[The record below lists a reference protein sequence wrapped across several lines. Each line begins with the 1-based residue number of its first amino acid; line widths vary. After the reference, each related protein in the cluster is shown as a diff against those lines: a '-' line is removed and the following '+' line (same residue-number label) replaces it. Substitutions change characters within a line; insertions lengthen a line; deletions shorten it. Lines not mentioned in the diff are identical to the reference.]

1 MPLLGLGT
9 FLSKS
14 GEVGPAIKAALQVG
28 YRHIDCA
35 EDYGNQ
41 KEIGQALSEVF
52 AEGKISRKDV
62 FITSKLRPC
71 YTHPDQINNQINTT
85 LSDLQLT
92 YLDLYL
98 IHQPVP
104 TILKESSPD
113 NYYHI
118 PARGICIQQI
128 WRKLEEIHDS
138 GKAKSIGVSNF
149 PTVLINDLINY
160 ARIKPVI
167 HQIELT
173 PYLTQ
178 KRHVAFCRS
187 LGIEI
192 TSFGALGAPGLM
204 KNKRA
209 EPILSNPLVLSLAAK
224 KKKTPAQI
232 LIRYH
237 IDEKV
242 TVIPKSANAE
252 RIAENWNVWDF
263 ELNAEELK
271 ALDDLNMDLRLFEQ
285 DWHGVPT
292 FT

>member
-14 GEVGPAIKAALQVG
+14 GEVGLAVKAALQVG

-52 AEGKISRKDV
+52 AEGKILRKDV
-62 FITSKLRPC
+62 FITSKLKASF
-71 YTHPDQINNQINTT
+71 THPDQINNQINTT

-104 TILKESSPD
+104 TIMKESSPNK
-113 NYYHI
+113 NYQI
-118 PARGICIQQI
+118 AARGISIEQV

-149 PTVLINDLINY
+149 PTVLVNDLINY

-167 HQIELT
+167 NQIELT

-192 TSFGALGAPGLM
+192 TAYGALGAPGLM
-204 KNKRA
+204 NNKRA
-209 EPILSNPLVLSLAAK
+209 EPILSNPVVLSLAVK
-224 KKKTPAQI
+224 KRKTPAQI

-237 IDEKV
+237 IDQKV
-242 TVIPKSANAE
+242 TVIPKSAKKE
-252 RIAENWNVWDF
+252 RIEENWNVWDF

-271 ALDDLNMDLRLFEQ
+271 ALDDLNMDLRLFGQ